1 MAQLALAEK
10 GELCNWCG
18 DRYFTR
24 PKCIVGQRG
33 ALAMRNSRISCAVML
48 VVVCS
53 PSEQGPQ
60 VVPAESAKE
69 QTAAAPKKYTRER

>member
-1 MAQLALAEK
+1 
-10 GELCNWCG
+10 
-18 DRYFTR
+18 
-24 PKCIVGQRG
+24 
-33 ALAMRNSRISCAVML
+33 MRNSRISCAVML